1 MKPGADTLF
10 RKLAW
15 LTLFRL
21 VMVTVLLGGTALT
34 DLGWTGE
41 LAEGPGP
48 LYGLIAGTYFVS
60 LLFAIALR
68 ARRGLVPLAYAQV
81 ALDVA
86 IATAVVA
93 IAGRSESV
101 FVFMFSLGIVN
112 GAILLYRRGALFG
125 AALSVAAY
133 LPLSFSRGAH
143 HPTPLTTFAHGSA
156 FLATA
161 ALAGYLAE
169 QLRRTGEKL
178 AESETDLATLSALHE
193 AIVQS
198 VSSGLLTVDREGRI
212 TFLNRAAE
220 QVTGLALDAVRGEP
234 AARWFSAFTPSTSRG
249 ETDLV
254 NERGERLRVGYTVSE
269 LVSRE
274 GAPLGSAVIFQDL
287 TRLRAMEAVVQRSA
301 RLADLGR
308 VAAGLA
314 HELRNPLASMSGC
327 VELLR
332 GGASLS
338 AQDARLM
345 DIVLREAARL
355 DQLVTRFLQFSRP
368 TPPRREQADLAEIV
382 RETLEVFARD
392 PAAARVQVVP
402 ALVPAPAWCDPDQV
416 RQILWNLLLNAAQA
430 VAGARSGDGAAG
442 TVRVAISAEADGGAS
457 VLVEDDGPGMSAE
470 EQAQLF
476 TPFYTTKAKGTGLGL
491 ATVQRIV
498 DAHGGLVTVESEAGR
513 GTRFVV
519 RFPPATPS
527 LAAG

>member
-41 LAEGPGP
+41 LADGPGP
-48 LYGLIAGTYFVS
+48 LYALIAGTYVVS
-60 LLFAIALR
+60 LVFAVALR

-93 IAGRSESV
+93 ITGRSESV
-101 FVFMFSLGIVN
+101 FVFMFSLGVVN

-125 AALSVAAY
+125 AALSLLAY
-133 LPLSFSRGAH
+133 LPLASVGVR
-143 HPTPLTTFAHGSA
+143 TPAVLTVFAHGSA

-249 ETDLV
+249 ETNLV

-332 GGASLS
+332 GGTSLS
-338 AQDARLM
+338 PQDARLM

-476 TPFYTTKAKGTGLGL
+476 TPFFTTKAKGTGLGL